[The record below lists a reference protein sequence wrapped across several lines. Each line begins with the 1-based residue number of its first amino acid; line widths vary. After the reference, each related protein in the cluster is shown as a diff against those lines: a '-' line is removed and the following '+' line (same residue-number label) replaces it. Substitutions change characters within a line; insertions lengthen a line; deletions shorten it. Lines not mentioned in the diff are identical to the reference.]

1 MRDLARH
8 MGRNYR
14 MIFKWCIIVGI
25 AAILLKLLHHGVVN
39 IFLSGPTSL
48 IGDRTDSR
56 VNLRYEDFLTAW
68 AKSGQHSKSG
78 KLAMEKIQTANNL
91 QLIGAQIFFRHGA
104 RTPLHLLPSLK
115 EVFEKRIIKS
125 MSIAPLSRL
134 FIVKNILIVIFQRNG
149 IFS

>member
-1 MRDLARH
+1 MRDLGKH

-25 AAILLKLLHHGVVN
+25 AAILLKFLHHGVVN
-39 IFLSGPTSL
+39 IFLSGSTSL
-48 IGDRTDSR
+48 IGDRTDSHA
-56 VNLRYEDFLTAW
+56 NPRYEDFLTAW

-78 KLAMEKIQTANNL
+78 KLSMEKIQTADNL

-104 RTPLHLLPSLK
+104 RTPLHLLPSLE
-115 EVFEKRIIKS
+115 EVFEKRIVKS
-125 MSIAPLSRL
+125 ISIVLLPRL
-134 FIVKNILIVIFQRNG
+134 FTVKNILIVIFQQDG